1 MNRITFK
8 DISQSKPLIFLVFYL
23 AVVIYQSLFREILD
37 LGPARLDLSLL
48 LLIYVTLTQGT
59 KSGIVFGFGL
69 GLVVDISSPNPA
81 WLGLGA
87 LIKSTLGFFIGY
99 MKSSLFVENILA
111 KIFLVFAAALGND
124 LLRFLFINKF
134 DFSHLDS
141 LFFGTTL
148 LSAGYTTAVAGIIF
162 FLTKNR
168 NYQTSMA

>member
-1 MNRITFK
+1 MNKINFK
-8 DISQSKPLIFLVFYL
+8 DISQSKPLIFIVFYL
-23 AVVIYQSLFREILD
+23 AVVIYQSLFRDLLD

-69 GLVVDISSPNPA
+69 GLILDILSPT

-124 LLRFLFINKF
+124 LLRFLFINKL